1 MRERG
6 DCVFCDGIGEL
17 GAVEITPVE
26 NVVVDVEGFVCAAC
40 VVVAGAAAFIAE
52 DGVGEGDFLEF
63 GVGKLFI

>member
-1 MRERG
+1 M
-6 DCVFCDGIGEL
+6 